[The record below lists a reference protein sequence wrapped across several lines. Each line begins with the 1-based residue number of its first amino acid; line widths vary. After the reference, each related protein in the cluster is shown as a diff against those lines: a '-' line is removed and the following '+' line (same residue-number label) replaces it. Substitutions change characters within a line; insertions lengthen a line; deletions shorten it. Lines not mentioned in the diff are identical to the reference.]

1 MTQDNALN
9 SNFYNSRIN
18 KLKSGI
24 KNCTELTL
32 NISSNVI
39 VGSNDE
45 TNFLHKVLLTDTQVS
60 RICKSIVND

>member
-9 SNFYNSRIN
+9 SKLYTSRIN
-18 KLKSGI
+18 RLESGI
-24 KNCTELTL
+24 KNCTELTV

>member
-9 SNFYNSRIN
+9 SSFYNSRIN